1 MDSDTLLN
9 CGRASERLFKLVSD
23 RQVWRQL
30 LKKIP
35 EFSKSKVQELKGLQS
50 PQGSKVSLE
59 MVQEVAMEVARRI
72 QFSEHLFLSTCDLGQ
87 LEGEERAKAI
97 QDMVKI
103 MKEQIKVTVS
113 VEAGWGNS
121 DFVVEG
127 EKLEELTALA
137 KVVDVKIKLTK
148 VEFPSMPHMGIL
160 KEISSHMEQ
169 QMEQLEELKV
179 SLLEL
184 SNEPPREG
192 NTHGDLH
199 MEREATNL
207 YMSLMSR
214 ANSWEIDTL
223 TLAQSKAHFSTN
235 DNYTRLHHRPYP
247 PHHQHFISS
256 LLKVGPTS
264 GPGWPTSPVAPSAPS
279 AFRPSAPRTPW
290 IQ

>member
-72 QFSEHLFLSTCDLGQ
+72 QFSEDLLLSTCDLGK
-87 LEGEERAKAI
+87 LEGEERA
-97 QDMVKI
+97 
-103 MKEQIKVTVS
+103 TVS

-127 EKLEELTALA
+127 SKLEELTALA

-148 VEFPSMPHMGIL
+148 VEFSPMPDMDIL

-169 QMEQLEELKV
+169 QVEQLEELKV
-179 SLLEL
+179 SFLVLSNGLYEERNTHGEVLLEL
-184 SNEPPREG
+184 
-192 NTHGDLH
+192 
-199 MEREATNL
+199 EAMNL
-207 YMSLMSR
+207 YISLMGR

-223 TLAQSKAHFSTN
+223 TLAQSKANFATN
-235 DNYTRLHHRPYP
+235 DPYNRHHHRPYHHP
-247 PHHQHFISS
+247 PHHHI
-256 LLKVGPTS
+256 T
-264 GPGWPTSPVAPSAPS
+264 
-279 AFRPSAPRTPW
+279 
-290 IQ
+290 

>member
-9 CGRASERLFKLVSD
+9 CGRASERLFRLVSD

-72 QFSEHLFLSTCDLGQ
+72 QFSEDLLLSTCDLGE
-87 LEGEERAKAI
+87 LEGGEL
-97 QDMVKI
+97 
-103 MKEQIKVTVS
+103 VTVS

-148 VEFPSMPHMGIL
+148 VDFSPMPDMGIL

-169 QMEQLEELKV
+169 QVEQLEELKV
-179 SLLEL
+179 SFLVLSNGLYEERNTHGEVLLEL
-184 SNEPPREG
+184 
-192 NTHGDLH
+192 
-199 MEREATNL
+199 EAMNL
-207 YMSLMSR
+207 YISLMGR

-223 TLAQSKAHFSTN
+223 TLAQSKAHFATN
-235 DNYTRLHHRPYP
+235 DPYTRHHHRPYP
-247 PHHQHFISS
+247 PPHHI
-256 LLKVGPTS
+256 T
-264 GPGWPTSPVAPSAPS
+264 
-279 AFRPSAPRTPW
+279 
-290 IQ
+290 

>member
-1 MDSDTLLN
+1 MFGLDDLSDEQVIPLLLFMDSDTLLN

-23 RQVWRQL
+23 RQVWRQM

-72 QFSEHLFLSTCDLGQ
+72 QFSEDLFLHTCDLGE

-97 QDMVKI
+97 QDMV
-103 MKEQIKVTVS
+103 MKEHQIKVTVS

-148 VEFPSMPHMGIL
+148 VEFSPDMLTLPDMDIL

-169 QMEQLEELKV
+169 QVEKLEELKM
-179 SLLEL
+179 SFIEL
-184 SNEPPREG
+184 SNELHEEG
-192 NTHGDLH
+192 NTHVGLH
-199 MEREATNL
+199 LELEAMNL
-207 YMSLMSR
+207 FISLMSR
-214 ANSWEIDTL
+214 ANSWEIGTL
-223 TLAQSKAHFSTN
+223 TLAQSKAHFST
-235 DNYTRLHHRPYP
+235 
-247 PHHQHFISS
+247 I
-256 LLKVGPTS
+256 K
-264 GPGWPTSPVAPSAPS
+264 
-279 AFRPSAPRTPW
+279 
-290 IQ
+290 

>member
-1 MDSDTLLN
+1 M
-9 CGRASERLFKLVSD
+9 SD

-72 QFSEHLFLSTCDLGQ
+72 QFSEDLSLSTCDLGE
-87 LEGEERAKAI
+87 LEGEEQAKAI

-127 EKLEELTALA
+127 EKLEELSALA

-148 VEFPSMPHMGIL
+148 VDFSPMPDMGIL

-169 QMEQLEELKV
+169 QVEQLEELKV
-179 SLLEL
+179 SFLVLSNGLYEERNTHGEVLLEL
-184 SNEPPREG
+184 
-192 NTHGDLH
+192 
-199 MEREATNL
+199 EAMNL
-207 YMSLMSR
+207 YISLMGR

-223 TLAQSKAHFSTN
+223 TLAQSKAHFATN
-235 DNYTRLHHRPYP
+235 DPYTRHHHRPYP
-247 PHHQHFISS
+247 PPHHI
-256 LLKVGPTS
+256 T
-264 GPGWPTSPVAPSAPS
+264 
-279 AFRPSAPRTPW
+279 
-290 IQ
+290 

>member
-1 MDSDTLLN
+1 MDDLSDEQVIPLLLFMDSDTLLN
-9 CGRASERLFKLVSD
+9 CGRASERLFNLVSD

-72 QFSEHLFLSTCDLGQ
+72 QFSEDLFLPTCDLGEV
-87 LEGEERAKAI
+87 EGEERANAI
-97 QDMVKI
+97 PDMVKI
-103 MKEQIKVTVS
+103 MKGQIKVTVS

-148 VEFPSMPHMGIL
+148 VEFSPDMLTLPDMDIL

-169 QMEQLEELKV
+169 QVEKLEEQL
-179 SLLEL
+179 
-184 SNEPPREG
+184 
-192 NTHGDLH
+192 
-199 MEREATNL
+199 
-207 YMSLMSR
+207 
-214 ANSWEIDTL
+214 
-223 TLAQSKAHFSTN
+223 
-235 DNYTRLHHRPYP
+235 
-247 PHHQHFISS
+247 
-256 LLKVGPTS
+256 
-264 GPGWPTSPVAPSAPS
+264 
-279 AFRPSAPRTPW
+279 
-290 IQ
+290 

>member
-1 MDSDTLLN
+1 MFGLDDLSDEQVIPLLLFMDSDTLLN

-72 QFSEHLFLSTCDLGQ
+72 QFSEDLFLPTCDLGE

-97 QDMVKI
+97 PDMVKI
-103 MKEQIKVTVS
+103 MKGQIKVTVS

-148 VEFPSMPHMGIL
+148 VEFSPDMLTLPDMDIL

-169 QMEQLEELKV
+169 QVEKLEELKM
-179 SLLEL
+179 SFIEL
-184 SNEPPREG
+184 SNELHEEG
-192 NTHGDLH
+192 NTHVGLH
-199 MEREATNL
+199 LELEAMNL
-207 YMSLMSR
+207 FISLMSR
-214 ANSWEIDTL
+214 ANSWEIGTL
-223 TLAQSKAHFSTN
+223 TLAQSKAHFST
-235 DNYTRLHHRPYP
+235 
-247 PHHQHFISS
+247 I
-256 LLKVGPTS
+256 K
-264 GPGWPTSPVAPSAPS
+264 
-279 AFRPSAPRTPW
+279 
-290 IQ
+290 

>member
-9 CGRASERLFKLVSD
+9 CGRASERLFNLVSD

-72 QFSEHLFLSTCDLGQ
+72 QFSEDLFLSTCDLGE

-97 QDMVKI
+97 QDMVQI
-103 MKEQIKVTVS
+103 MQIKVTVS

-148 VEFPSMPHMGIL
+148 VEFSPMPDIGIL
-160 KEISSHMEQ
+160 KEISSHM
-169 QMEQLEELKV
+169 
-179 SLLEL
+179 
-184 SNEPPREG
+184 
-192 NTHGDLH
+192 
-199 MEREATNL
+199 
-207 YMSLMSR
+207 
-214 ANSWEIDTL
+214 
-223 TLAQSKAHFSTN
+223 AQ
-235 DNYTRLHHRPYP
+235 
-247 PHHQHFISS
+247 
-256 LLKVGPTS
+256 
-264 GPGWPTSPVAPSAPS
+264 
-279 AFRPSAPRTPW
+279 
-290 IQ
+290 

>member
-9 CGRASERLFKLVSD
+9 CGRASERLFKLMSD

-72 QFSEHLFLSTCDLGQ
+72 QFSEDLSLSTCDLGE

-103 MKEQIKVTVS
+103 MKEQIKVTLS

-148 VEFPSMPHMGIL
+148 VEFSPVPDMDIL

-169 QMEQLEELKV
+169 QVEQLEELKV
-179 SLLEL
+179 SFLVLSNGLYEERNTHGEVLLEL
-184 SNEPPREG
+184 
-192 NTHGDLH
+192 
-199 MEREATNL
+199 EAMNL
-207 YMSLMSR
+207 YISLMGR
-214 ANSWEIDTL
+214 ANSWEIGTL
-223 TLAQSKAHFSTN
+223 ILTQSKAHFSTN
-235 DNYTRLHHRPYP
+235 DHYTRHHHRPYP
-247 PHHQHFISS
+247 PSHHI
-256 LLKVGPTS
+256 T
-264 GPGWPTSPVAPSAPS
+264 
-279 AFRPSAPRTPW
+279 
-290 IQ
+290 

>member
-1 MDSDTLLN
+1 M
-9 CGRASERLFKLVSD
+9 
-23 RQVWRQL
+23 
-30 LKKIP
+30 KKIP
-35 EFSKSKVQELKGLQS
+35 EFSKSKVEELKGLQS

-59 MVQEVAMEVARRI
+59 MVQEVAVEAARRI
-72 QFSEHLFLSTCDLGQ
+72 QFSEDLSLSTCDLGE

-148 VEFPSMPHMGIL
+148 VDFSPMPDMGIL

-169 QMEQLEELKV
+169 QVEQLEELKV
-179 SLLEL
+179 SSLVLSNGLYEECNTHGEVLLEL
-184 SNEPPREG
+184 
-192 NTHGDLH
+192 
-199 MEREATNL
+199 EAMNL
-207 YMSLMSR
+207 YISLMGR

-223 TLAQSKAHFSTN
+223 TLAQSKANFATN
-235 DNYTRLHHRPYP
+235 DPYNRHHHRPYHHP
-247 PHHQHFISS
+247 PHHHI
-256 LLKVGPTS
+256 T
-264 GPGWPTSPVAPSAPS
+264 
-279 AFRPSAPRTPW
+279 
-290 IQ
+290 

>member
-1 MDSDTLLN
+1 MFGLDDLSDEQVIPLLLFMDSDTLLN

-23 RQVWRQL
+23 RQVWRQM

-72 QFSEHLFLSTCDLGQ
+72 QFSEDLFLSTCENWNIGE

-97 QDMVKI
+97 QDMAKI

-148 VEFPSMPHMGIL
+148 VEFSPDMLTLPDMDIL

-169 QMEQLEELKV
+169 QVEKLEELKM
-179 SLLEL
+179 SFLEL
-184 SNEPPREG
+184 SNELHEEG
-192 NTHGDLH
+192 NTHVGLH
-199 MEREATNL
+199 LELEAMNL
-207 YMSLMSR
+207 FISLMSR
-214 ANSWEIDTL
+214 ANSWEIGTL
-223 TLAQSKAHFSTN
+223 TLAQSKAHFST
-235 DNYTRLHHRPYP
+235 
-247 PHHQHFISS
+247 I
-256 LLKVGPTS
+256 K
-264 GPGWPTSPVAPSAPS
+264 
-279 AFRPSAPRTPW
+279 
-290 IQ
+290 

>member
-1 MDSDTLLN
+1 M
-9 CGRASERLFKLVSD
+9 SD

-59 MVQEVAMEVARRI
+59 MVQEVAVEAARRI
-72 QFSEHLFLSTCDLGQ
+72 QFSEDLVLSTCVLGE

-148 VEFPSMPHMGIL
+148 VEYSPMPDIGIL

-169 QMEQLEELKV
+169 QVEQLEELKV
-179 SLLEL
+179 SSLVLSNGLYEERNTHGEVLLEL
-184 SNEPPREG
+184 
-192 NTHGDLH
+192 
-199 MEREATNL
+199 EAMNL
-207 YMSLMSR
+207 YISLMGR

-223 TLAQSKAHFSTN
+223 TLAQSKAHFATN
-235 DNYTRLHHRPYP
+235 DPYTRHHHRPYP
-247 PHHQHFISS
+247 PPHHI
-256 LLKVGPTS
+256 T
-264 GPGWPTSPVAPSAPS
+264 
-279 AFRPSAPRTPW
+279 
-290 IQ
+290 

>member
-1 MDSDTLLN
+1 MFGLDDLSDEQVIPLLLFMDSDTLLN
-9 CGRASERLFKLVSD
+9 CGRASERLFNLVSD
-23 RQVWRQL
+23 RQVWRQM

-72 QFSEHLFLSTCDLGQ
+72 QFSEDLFLPTCDLGE

-97 QDMVKI
+97 PDMVKI
-103 MKEQIKVTVS
+103 MKGQIKVTVS

-148 VEFPSMPHMGIL
+148 VEFSPDMLTLPDMDIL

-169 QMEQLEELKV
+169 QVEKLEELKM
-179 SLLEL
+179 SFIEL
-184 SNEPPREG
+184 SNELHEEG
-192 NTHGDLH
+192 NTHVGLH
-199 MEREATNL
+199 LELEAMNL
-207 YMSLMSR
+207 FISLMSR
-214 ANSWEIDTL
+214 ANSWEIGTL
-223 TLAQSKAHFSTN
+223 TLAQSKAHFST
-235 DNYTRLHHRPYP
+235 
-247 PHHQHFISS
+247 I
-256 LLKVGPTS
+256 K
-264 GPGWPTSPVAPSAPS
+264 
-279 AFRPSAPRTPW
+279 
-290 IQ
+290 

>member
-9 CGRASERLFKLVSD
+9 CGRASERLFKLMSD

-59 MVQEVAMEVARRI
+59 MVQEVAVEAARRI
-72 QFSEHLFLSTCDLGQ
+72 QFSEDLVLSTCVLGE

-103 MKEQIKVTVS
+103 MKEQIKVTLS

-148 VEFPSMPHMGIL
+148 VEFSPMPDIGIL

-169 QMEQLEELKV
+169 QVEQLEEVKV
-179 SLLEL
+179 SYLVL
-184 SNEPPREG
+184 SNELPTPG
-192 NTHGDLH
+192 SPMVSNTHGELH
-199 MEREATNL
+199 LELEAMNL
-207 YMSLMSR
+207 YISLMGR

-223 TLAQSKAHFSTN
+223 TLAQSKAHFATN
-235 DNYTRLHHRPYP
+235 DPYNRHHHRPYHPPP
-247 PHHQHFISS
+247 PHHI
-256 LLKVGPTS
+256 T
-264 GPGWPTSPVAPSAPS
+264 
-279 AFRPSAPRTPW
+279 
-290 IQ
+290 

>member
-1 MDSDTLLN
+1 M
-9 CGRASERLFKLVSD
+9 
-23 RQVWRQL
+23 
-30 LKKIP
+30 KKIP

-72 QFSEHLFLSTCDLGQ
+72 QFSEDLSLSTCDLGE

-97 QDMVKI
+97 QDMVQI
-103 MKEQIKVTVS
+103 MQEQIKVTVS

-137 KVVDVKIKLTK
+137 KVVDVKINLTK
-148 VEFPSMPHMGIL
+148 VGFPTMPDMGIL

-179 SLLEL
+179 SFLVLSNGLYEECNTHGEVLLEL
-184 SNEPPREG
+184 
-192 NTHGDLH
+192 
-199 MEREATNL
+199 EAMNL
-207 YMSLMSR
+207 YISLMGR

-223 TLAQSKAHFSTN
+223 TLAQSKAHFATN
-235 DNYTRLHHRPYP
+235 DPYTRHHHRPNPP
-247 PHHQHFISS
+247 PHHI
-256 LLKVGPTS
+256 T
-264 GPGWPTSPVAPSAPS
+264 
-279 AFRPSAPRTPW
+279 
-290 IQ
+290 